1 MIDTLLIRFGGET
14 GFLIGL
20 GMLYYLNPKNWA
32 GQNGSDNVSE
42 NVYGRFSNLASRTRI
57 GVVAAMICVSSLS
70 ACQNALDSVGN
81 PAAKGIPKKLIEKMT
96 AEDMKS
102 SSPIL
107 LRIFKLENVMEVWKE
122 KSNGRYGLLATYDI
136 CKWSGRI
143 GPKFKEGDRQAP
155 EGFYSVNKHQMNPN
169 SSYHLSFN
177 IGFPNAYD
185 RSHKRTGTH
194 LMVHGAC
201 ASAGCYSMTDDRVE
215 VIYALAREAF
225 KGGQKK
231 FQVQAF
237 PFHLTP
243 ENMAIYATHQQFD
256 FWKMLKEGY
265 DHFDLTRRP
274 VKINVCEKRYL
285 FNRKAANGETFSSTS
300 SCPKVT
306 MNAGLLSAYSARRT
320 SHEGIFTR
328 VLGEEKLKAKENG
341 KDYTLPSE
349 NLTLIAKGTEV
360 LPKATPISET
370 VKLVSD
376 N

>member
-1 MIDTLLIRFGGET
+1 MGKQI
-14 GFLIGL
+14 IGL
-20 GMLYYLNPKNWA
+20 GMLNYLNPKNWA
-32 GQNGSDNVSE
+32 MKNNSAL
-42 NVYGRFSNLASRTRI
+42 FSNSAPRRRFGIL
-57 GVVAAMICVSSLS
+57 AAMICVASLS

-81 PAAKGIPKKLIEKMT
+81 AALKSIPSSLMKKMS
-96 AEDMKS
+96 AESMKP

-107 LRIFKLENVMEVWKE
+107 LRIFKLENVMEIWKE
-122 KSNGRYGLLATYDI
+122 KSNGHFGLLETYDI

-155 EGFYSVNKHQMNPN
+155 EGFYNVNRHQMNPN

-177 IGFPNAYD
+177 IGYPNTYD
-185 RSHKRTGTH
+185 RSHERTGTH

-215 VIYALAREAF
+215 EIYALAREAF
-225 KGGQKK
+225 KGGQRS

-243 ENMAIYATHQQFD
+243 KNMAIYAAHQQFD

-265 DHFDLTRRP
+265 DHFEITKRP
-274 VKINVCEKRYL
+274 VKVDVCEKRYL
-285 FNRKAANGETFSSTS
+285 FNREAVNGKKFSSMST
-300 SCPKVT
+300 CPKVT
-306 MNAGLLSAYSARRT
+306 MDGSLLSAYSARRT
-320 SHEGIFTR
+320 AHEAIFSE
-328 VLGEEKLKAKENG
+328 VLVEEKLKAKQKGRDFN
-341 KDYTLPSE
+341 LPSE

-360 LPKATPISET
+360 LPNPTPAT
-370 VKLVSD
+370 